1 MSPDL
6 TVIVP
11 LYNGECHVEAALN
24 SVVENAERLLEVI
37 VVDDGSTD
45 GGPEIVRR
53 LGDPVW
59 LIEQENAGVS
69 AARNAALQAA
79 RGELIAF
86 LDHDDLWAA
95 PTPDPRRA
103 ILERPGVDAVL
114 GRVQPVAGDD
124 LQPIGEPLSGV
135 QLGALLAPRELLL
148 EHGGFDREM
157 RFSEDLDLILRMRD
171 AGVRIEL
178 IPDVTVLYRQ
188 HGMSATR
195 NREADRAGIVSAI
208 RSSLVRRDAT

>member
-69 AARNAALQAA
+69 AACNAA
-79 RGELIAF
+79 
-86 LDHDDLWAA
+86 
-95 PTPDPRRA
+95 
-103 ILERPGVDAVL
+103 
-114 GRVQPVAGDD
+114 
-124 LQPIGEPLSGV
+124 S
-135 QLGALLAPRELLL
+135 
-148 EHGGFDREM
+148 
-157 RFSEDLDLILRMRD
+157 
-171 AGVRIEL
+171 
-178 IPDVTVLYRQ
+178 
-188 HGMSATR
+188 
-195 NREADRAGIVSAI
+195 
-208 RSSLVRRDAT
+208 